1 MQLLVRLLQ
10 SWRQIVPVPGL
21 ASLLMVA
28 AVHALLA
35 LKPAELTLNPVGGE
49 KSAEA
54 PCFALCS
61 CISCLFVHNRVMGT
75 GLSKMRQAVSS
86 SSMLPSFS
94 CDCNSIL
101 AAMRLCIFE
110 SKAVAMFAC
119 QDGDVG

>member
-10 SWRQIVPVPGL
+10 SWRQTVPVPGL

-61 CISCLFVHNRVMGT
+61 CISCLFVHSRVMGT

-86 SSMLPSFS
+86 PSFS

-101 AAMRLCIFE
+101 AALRLCIFK
-110 SKAVAMFAC
+110 SKAVAMSAC
-119 QDGDVG
+119 QDGDVGGM